1 MAKYDFEALKAKVDI
16 VKVISHYID
25 VTKKGNGYAALCPF
39 HNDSNPSLSISPSK
53 QIFNCFVC
61 HTGGDAFSFVSKY
74 KKIPYLNAVKEACDI
89 CGVPTDI
96 KIGDNFSSDSKN
108 TPIYNALEDLAKY
121 YEVYLTSANAIDG
134 KRYIQER
141 HLPEDIVKKFRI
153 GFAPIDPEL
162 SIKMMREKKNH
173 SIETLQKS
181 GVLLGGGQFKDRFF
195 GRIIFPITNS
205 YGKVV
210 GFSGRRIKKNDESK
224 YVNSPESVVFH
235 KGNLLYNYYESKELA
250 QKLNK
255 IYVVEGFMDVI
266 ALTRC
271 NLPAVGTMGTALTE
285 NQINLLNNLKVTICL
300 SLDSDNPG
308 QQAMIKISSELAKRK
323 IKHQIVGVLKDGKD
337 PDEIL
342 NTLGENTLIEKMNN
356 LEEPVIHFAK
366 FYKDNNLLDTYDQKL
381 SFVQTFKQHLLNI
394 DQIILPS
401 ILKDL
406 SPLLELKEEAVLEY
420 LKENKET
427 ISEDNFVP
435 EYDNAVYTE
444 ADYIPPDENYLPSEE
459 EYYPEIPKYSPK
471 NNTNKSTY
479 SNYKSKNLNCADVI
493 YSILTKYDTRKSI
506 IKNNILQKKESF
518 LINYIRSSRDACNY
532 IVKNL
537 NDTSFYYEFVNRF
550 VNIAFSF
557 YDKHPN
563 STYIELTSLD
573 EFQNKY
579 KTIYK
584 NDRAIDEII
593 QVFKD
598 YSDKNDYQ
606 EPDVNQ
612 LKKFV
617 NEYIQIKTQFNQ
629 LTKLLQEK
637 EKK

>member
-1 MAKYDFEALKAKVDI
+1 M
-16 VKVISHYID
+16 
-25 VTKKGNGYAALCPF
+25 
-39 HNDSNPSLSISPSK
+39 
-53 QIFNCFVC
+53 
-61 HTGGDAFSFVSKY
+61 
-74 KKIPYLNAVKEACDI
+74 
-89 CGVPTDI
+89 
-96 KIGDNFSSDSKN
+96 
-108 TPIYNALEDLAKY
+108 
-121 YEVYLTSANAIDG
+121 
-134 KRYIQER
+134 
-141 HLPEDIVKKFRI
+141 
-153 GFAPIDPEL
+153 
-162 SIKMMREKKNH
+162 
-173 SIETLQKS
+173 
-181 GVLLGGGQFKDRFF
+181 
-195 GRIIFPITNS
+195 
-205 YGKVV
+205 
-210 GFSGRRIKKNDESK
+210 
-224 YVNSPESVVFH
+224 
-235 KGNLLYNYYESKELA
+235 
-250 QKLNK
+250 
-255 IYVVEGFMDVI
+255 
-266 ALTRC
+266 
-271 NLPAVGTMGTALTE
+271 
-285 NQINLLNNLKVTICL
+285 
-300 SLDSDNPG
+300 
-308 QQAMIKISSELAKRK
+308 
-323 IKHQIVGVLKDGKD
+323 
-337 PDEIL
+337 
-342 NTLGENTLIEKMNN
+342 
-356 LEEPVIHFAK
+356 
-366 FYKDNNLLDTYDQKL
+366 
-381 SFVQTFKQHLLNI
+381 
-394 DQIILPS
+394 
-401 ILKDL
+401 
-406 SPLLELKEEAVLEY
+406 
-420 LKENKET
+420 
-427 ISEDNFVP
+427 
-435 EYDNAVYTE
+435 
-444 ADYIPPDENYLPSEE
+444 PSEE